1 MSAIT
6 TRNSRKRSMSPSN
19 TKTFKSP
26 QEMMPPP
33 TLKRL
38 KRTYNNSS
46 KHNIMENTCAYF
58 ITRREIKSD

>member
-6 TRNSRKRSMSPSN
+6 TRNSRKRTMSPSN

-46 KHNIMENTCAYF
+46 KHNIMENKNIINKRILQKT
-58 ITRREIKSD
+58 KQ